1 MSAQQCDLCGKPVRW
16 WQYATGGFTTLVGC
30 VPLMHSRCQSC
41 LCRELDA
48 KEAKEAAEAATE
60 NPHV

>member
-16 WQYATGGFTTLVGC
+16 WQYAAGGFTTLVGC
-30 VPLMHSRCQSC
+30 VPLMHFRCQSR

-48 KEAKEAAEAATE
+48 KEAAEAAKE
-60 NPHV
+60 QADD